1 MKEWP
6 LGTVFVFSDGRSKR
20 LTLDNF
26 DSPEFKRLRRW
37 PLEPHPDVIRVET
50 YEDQKKLD
58 LGEARRVL
66 LSDGEFPPVA
76 CRPRRLQRG
85 QINVFALD
93 IHTEGGPGTYI
104 RAPIAEIT
112 YKLKYK
118 LQGWHE
124 KEKKNLAQ
132 LAASSMAFYL
142 KHKGHMAAILLTALE
157 AIVPIPPSDKD
168 RPFQPVYLLAEAL
181 GQALGLPV
189 LRILDQTGG
198 PSMKHALPEKRFEEI
213 YERMQVIE
221 KGLLPRRILLLDD
234 LLDTGATMSAA
245 ISRLQENGVRHIHP
259 VTFTATRTIGAL
271 ARGREVDFQG
281 T

>member
-76 CRPRRLQRG
+76 CRPRRFQRG
-85 QINVFALD
+85 QTNVFALD
-93 IHTEGGPGTYI
+93 IHTEKSSPGSYT
-104 RAPIAEIT
+104 RAPIAEIIFE
-112 YKLKYK
+112 LKYK
-118 LQGWHE
+118 PQDWDE
-124 KEKKNLAQ
+124 KGKKNLAQ

-271 ARGREVDFQG
+271 ARGREIDF
-281 T
+281 